1 MMEIYKLTA
10 SQLSSL
16 LQILGALVADYIANP
31 KKPMAPELVPL
42 TKTSLQW
49 KDLPSLDTAIKTCVK
64 GGDKLQALFNLGT
77 ELKDALPVFRNNSEY
92 STPELTMLK
101 ALRAYLSTDSESALN
116 YIRKNAIMFKS
127 SALAKFFVPAIPK
140 ADNNSLRQ
148 TVKALVGRDGTHLS
162 LDESR
167 MLKETNP
174 KQYAKYLQLRKTHNE
189 SFKASLTNYVRHT
202 GQTLVPYEQA
212 FKAMFAEGFT
222 HSMVPGFRGL
232 IDDQGRW
239 YNKDKELI
247 GGVPNLSTYTHVVMN
262 PKTDPEA
269 KWEFK
274 AVKGDGGVAY
284 GYTANFR
291 REQSNAKY
299 ENVADLMTKLPAIRK
314 KWMQHVR
321 NFDIS
326 SKISVCAVV
335 LEVLYS
341 YAARIGSAPGRGAGT
356 LLVKNA
362 SVTQQ
367 GVNLAYIGKDSIP
380 TKHIIKSSESV
391 EHKYLVLALKQLMEG
406 KTPSSFLYTTE
417 INGKFARV
425 GPSDVNKAFRMFGA
439 PAEVTV
445 HKLRTCRGTTLFRQ
459 LCEKDEGRR
468 LPSNDK
474 EAMKRYKEMTEQ
486 VGKLL
491 NHKRGVGLV
500 TEKVT
505 GTTAATSYIDS
516 SAQLALWARWGYRPP
531 LVLEKLLRVGDE

>member
-1 MMEIYKLTA
+1 MEIYKLTA
-10 SQLSSL
+10 SQLSNL
-16 LQILGALVADYIANP
+16 LQILGALVADYISNP

-127 SALAKFFVPAIPK
+127 STLAKFFVPAIPTS
-140 ADNNSLRQ
+140 DNNALRQ
-148 TVKALVGRDGTHLS
+148 TVKALVGREGTHLS
-162 LDESR
+162 LDEAR
-167 MLKETNP
+167 MVKETNP
-174 KQYAKYLQLRKTHNE
+174 KQYAKYQQLRKTHSE

-212 FKAMFAEGFT
+212 YKAMLEEGFT
-222 HSMVPGFRGL
+222 HSMVPGFKGL

-247 GGVPNLSTYTHVVMN
+247 GGVPNLTTYTNVVMN

-274 AVKGDGGVAY
+274 AIKGDGGIAY

-299 ENVADLMTKLPAIRK
+299 ENVADLMTKLPGIRK

-326 SKISVCAVV
+326 SKLSVCAVV

-341 YAARIGSAPGRGAGT
+341 YAARVGSAPGRGAGT

-362 SVTQQ
+362 TETQQ

-380 TKHIIKSSESV
+380 TKHIIKSNESV
-391 EHKYLVLALKQLMEG
+391 EHKYLVAALKQLMEG

-417 INGKFARV
+417 SNGKLGKVTPA
-425 GPSDVNKAFRMFGA
+425 DVNKAFRMFGA

-459 LCEKDEGRR
+459 LAEKDAERR
-468 LPSNDK
+468 PPTNEKD
-474 EAMKRYKEMTEQ
+474 AMKRYKEMTEQ

-505 GTTAATSYIDS
+505 GVTAATSYIDS
-516 SAQLALWARWGYRPP
+516 SAQLALWARWGFRPP